1 MILKK
6 PKFWD
11 NVKPTFLAYLLLIF
25 TVPIIVNN
33 LFIDRSRN
41 RKINKEKN
49 IISICVGNIY
59 IGGTGK
65 TPLSIKISQILSK
78 FNFKTAIVKKF
89 YADQVDEQKL
99 ITNSSKLYCHVN
111 RKEAFEQS
119 IRDECDIAIFD
130 DGLQDKTMIY
140 DLKFACFN
148 SLKWIGNGFLIPAG
162 PLREKLKSISKF
174 DAIFLNGNEEN
185 TTELKTLINKYNK
198 NIKIFETY
206 YKSLNIHEFNH
217 NDNYLIFSGIG
228 NPDSF
233 KKTLIKNNL
242 KIIKEITFPDH
253 HQYTKKNINDIKL
266 KAKKLNAKILTT
278 EKDFMKLDN
287 DCSQDVNYLAID
299 LVIKNEDKLIDFI
312 RFKK

>member
-206 YKSLNIHEFNH
+206 YK
-217 NDNYLIFSGIG
+217 
-228 NPDSF
+228 
-233 KKTLIKNNL
+233 
-242 KIIKEITFPDH
+242 
-253 HQYTKKNINDIKL
+253 
-266 KAKKLNAKILTT
+266 
-278 EKDFMKLDN
+278 
-287 DCSQDVNYLAID
+287 
-299 LVIKNEDKLIDFI
+299 
-312 RFKK
+312 